1 LKEKRWEDPET
12 EKERKVKK
20 RRTEKNPEI
29 EFDRPVAPL
38 GEKIP

>member
-1 LKEKRWEDPET
+1 LKEKRWEYFET
-12 EKERKVKK
+12 QKEWKVKK
-20 RRTEKNPEI
+20 RTPQKNPEI